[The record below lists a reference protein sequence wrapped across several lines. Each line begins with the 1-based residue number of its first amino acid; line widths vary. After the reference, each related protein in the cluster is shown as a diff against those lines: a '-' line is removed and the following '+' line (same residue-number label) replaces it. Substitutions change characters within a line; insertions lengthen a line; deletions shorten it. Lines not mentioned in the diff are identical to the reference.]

1 MWSRMYLKIKYLQ
14 DFLISFLLLPIVL
27 ILIGLHCCIHGVI
40 YRSNPFFVS
49 SRVGQHRKTFN
60 LIKLKSMVDN
70 TPFAATADLKRP
82 ENYITRYG
90 KFLRKTSLDEVPQ
103 FFNVLRGEMTLV
115 GPKPGLIT
123 QRELLELRSKCGLE
137 GLRPGLTGLAQ
148 ITYRDSAS
156 DRLKAKVDAL
166 YLKNAGFCLDIWI
179 LTRTLLQVFFPVN
192 VHH

>member
-1 MWSRMYLKIKYLQ
+1 MVSHVPKNQ
-14 DFLISFLLLPIVL
+14 ISTRFF
-27 ILIGLHCCIHGVI
+27 
-40 YRSNPFFVS
+40 NKFFVTAYCFDFDRAPLLYS
-49 SRVGQHRKTFN
+49 WCDIPIQSIFCFSRVGQHRKTFN
-60 LIKLKSMVDN
+60 LIKLKRWSIIRLLQL
-70 TPFAATADLKRP
+70 PDLKRP

-115 GPKPGLIT
+115 GPRFGLIT